1 MRYKFHKISNK
12 QNPVIFTKSSKLY
25 WSYERAF
32 LWFTMAVNTQLEPS
46 H

>member
-1 MRYKFHKISNK
+1 MRYKFHKNSNK